1 MGEESAILVPGQ
13 GQGERVC
20 CCRAPVGKLRRGWEG
35 GGPWEEVKEIPGGQ
49 LVRRREVSRPAER
62 RQGALRSG
70 GQKAAVDERLVA
82 SGWPREKSLG
92 GLSIDTGQSPRAERA
107 C

>member
-1 MGEESAILVPGQ
+1 MGGSEGDSWWAASKKERGFQACREEA
-13 GQGERVC
+13 
-20 CCRAPVGKLRRGWEG
+20 
-35 GGPWEEVKEIPGGQ
+35 GGPQ
-49 LVRRREVSRPAER
+49 
-62 RQGALRSG
+62 SG

-82 SGWPREKSLG
+82 SGWPRGKSLG